1 VRAHV
6 CAPSGLP
13 LGARLFARARQG
25 RMAQELPVRTSV
37 ETARKW
43 HALAE
48 RRRRHFVDLYRSE
61 RWRRYYSEA
70 AFLAQM
76 RDVIESVEM
85 WAKVIERA
93 PLGDAQRKTTQ
104 H

>member
-1 VRAHV
+1 
-6 CAPSGLP
+6 
-13 LGARLFARARQG
+13 
-25 RMAQELPVRTSV
+25 MAQELPVRTSV
-37 ETARKW
+37 DTARKW

-61 RWRRYYSEA
+61 RWRRYYSEE
-70 AFLAQM
+70 AFLVQM

-93 PLGDAQRKTTQ
+93 PAGDAQHKST
-104 H
+104 HH

>member
-1 VRAHV
+1 VF
-6 CAPSGLP
+6 APSGFP
-13 LGARLFARARQG
+13 LGVRWFARARQG
-25 RMAQELPVRTSV
+25 RMAQEIPVRTSV